1 MTSPMPLQN
10 RVTPF
15 STIEAVP
22 HRGLFMGNRGRL
34 HDDQRRLVTTGWR
47 SRAWRICA
55 LEFRRRRRT
64 VMAPRRYTE
73 LFFLDEA
80 VALAAGHRPCAECR
94 RLAFHAFVTAWAD
107 ATGAPA
113 RAAALDAAL
122 HRDRVARM
130 RGQTQWPIT
139 LAGVPFGAFFVLPDD
154 DGTPWVQLDDG
165 AAAWSHAGYT
175 AWRRFSVNR
184 EVNLLTPPATLVAL
198 RAGYRPLLHPS
209 SELARASSLDLLGD
223 GSRR

>member
-1 MTSPMPLQN
+1 MPLQN

-15 STIEAVP
+15 SEIQAVS

-34 HDDQRRLVTTGWR
+34 HDDRCRLFTTGWR
-47 SRAWRICA
+47 SRAWLVCA
-55 LEFRRRRRT
+55 LEFRGRHRR
-64 VMAPRRYTE
+64 VMAPGRYTE

-94 RLAFHAFVTAWAD
+94 RPSFRAFLAAWAD
-107 ATGAPA
+107 ATGGAA

-130 RGQTQWPIT
+130 RGEARWPVT
-139 LAGVPFGAFFVLPDD
+139 AASLPFGAFFILPGP
-154 DGTPWVQLDDG
+154 DGTPWVQLEDG

-175 AWRRFSVNR
+175 AWTRWPGSV
-184 EVNLLTPPATLVAL
+184 EVELLTPPPTLAAL
-198 RAGYRPLLHPS
+198 RAGYRPLVHPTAHS
-209 SELARASSLDLLGD
+209 VRAS
-223 GSRR
+223 RA

>member
-1 MTSPMPLQN
+1 MPLQN

-34 HDDQRRLVTTGWR
+34 HDDHRLLVISGWR
-47 SRAWRICA
+47 SRAWLICA
-55 LEFRRRRRT
+55 LEFRGRHRT
-64 VMAPRRYTE
+64 IMAPGRYTE

-94 RLAFHAFVTAWAD
+94 RPAFRAFLAAWAR
-107 ATGAPA
+107 TSRAPA

-122 HRDRVARM
+122 HRDRVARL
-130 RGQTQWPIT
+130 RRHETSPT
-139 LAGVPFGAFFVLPDD
+139 VLAAVPFGAFFVLPGKDSH
-154 DGTPWVQLDDG
+154 PWVKLDDG

-175 AWRRFSVNR
+175 GWARWSPCL
-184 EVNLLTPPATLVAL
+184 EVDVLTPAATVAAL

-209 SELARASSLDLLGD
+209 ADAV
-223 GSRR
+223 

>member
-1 MTSPMPLQN
+1 MPLQN

-22 HRGLFMGNRGRL
+22 DRGLFMGNRGRL
-34 HDDQRRLVTTGWR
+34 HDEHRHLVTTGWR
-47 SRAWRICA
+47 SRAWLVC
-55 LEFRRRRRT
+55 LLDFRGRHRT
-64 VMAPRRYTE
+64 VMAPGRYTE

-94 RLAFHAFVTAWAD
+94 RQAFRAFVMAWA
-107 ATGAPA
+107 TTSGGPT

-122 HRDRVARM
+122 HRDRVARL
-130 RGQTQWPIT
+130 RGQEGAAAPLAT
-139 LAGVPFGAFFVLPDD
+139 LPFGAFFVLPHR
-154 DGTPWVQLDDG
+154 GGWPWVQLDDG

-175 AWRRFSVNR
+175 DWARWPPSL
-184 EVNLLTPPATLVAL
+184 EVDVLTPSATLAAL

-209 SELARASSLDLLGD
+209 VEAVRGSNLGVHD
-223 GSRR
+223 DRGCR

>member
-1 MTSPMPLQN
+1 MPLQN

-15 STIEAVP
+15 STIEATP

-34 HDDQRRLVTTGWR
+34 HDDQRRLVTAGWR
-47 SRAWRICA
+47 SRAWLICA
-55 LEFRRRRRT
+55 LEFRGRHRT

-94 RLAFHAFVTAWAD
+94 RSAFRAFVTAWAG
-107 ATGAPA
+107 TSGGPA
-113 RAAALDAAL
+113 RAPALDAAL

-130 RGQTQWPIT
+130 RGKERWLAT
-139 LAGVPFGAFFVLPDD
+139 LGTVPYGAFFVLPHGDD
-154 DGTPWVQLDDG
+154 TPWVQLRDG

-175 AWRRFSVNR
+175 AWARRPTSL
-184 EVNLLTPPATLVAL
+184 EVDLLTPPATLAVL
-198 RAGYRPLLHPS
+198 RAGYRPTLHPS
-209 SELARASSLDLLGD
+209 AHLGAF
-223 GSRR
+223 